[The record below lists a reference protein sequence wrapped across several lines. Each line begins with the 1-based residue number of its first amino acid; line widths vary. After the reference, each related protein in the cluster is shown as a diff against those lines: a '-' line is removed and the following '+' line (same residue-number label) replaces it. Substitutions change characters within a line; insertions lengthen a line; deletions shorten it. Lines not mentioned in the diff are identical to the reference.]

1 MSTVPQVQNSSVPTT
16 LLIGGAGFLGSHLCD
31 RLIGAGHS
39 VICMDSLL
47 TGNFQNVR
55 HLLARPRFTFVRH
68 DVTRPIDVADLVAS
82 QAGKSRFVNG
92 LTSKI
97 DYIVHMA
104 SPASPKDYGR
114 HPIHT
119 MKIGAMGT
127 YHALGLAKAHKS
139 VFLLTST
146 SEIYG
151 DPQVSPQ
158 TETYWGHVN
167 PIGPRS
173 VYDAGKRYAESIAMA
188 YYREHCLQVRIAR
201 IFNTYGKRM
210 RLDDGRA
217 VPNFVA
223 QALQGRPMTIYGD
236 GSQTRSFCYV
246 SDLIEGVY
254 RLLLSKEVEP
264 VNLGNPEEI
273 PLLELARTIVE
284 ITESKSRLVFEPLP
298 AGDPARRLPDISRA
312 QSALKWH
319 PKVGLREGIRRLLPY
334 FRAQLRDRE
343 LHQPEPYTRA
353 TFSTGH
359 GRLFQST

>member
-1 MSTVPQVQNSSVPTT
+1 MSTATQDQNARIPKT
-16 LLIGGAGFLGSHLCD
+16 LVIGGAGFLGSHLCD
-31 RLIGAGHS
+31 RLIGAGHA

-47 TGNFQNVR
+47 TGNLQNVR
-55 HLLARPRFTFVRH
+55 HLLAHPNFMFVRH
-68 DVTRPIDVADLVAS
+68 DVTRPIDMAGLLAS

-92 LTSKI
+92 STSKI

-104 SPASPKDYGR
+104 SPASPKDYAR

-173 VYDAGKRYAESIAMA
+173 VYDEAKRYAESIAMA
-188 YYREHCLQVRIAR
+188 YYREHGLQVRIAR

-210 RLDDGRA
+210 RLNDGRA
-217 VPNFVA
+217 VPNFLS
-223 QALQGRPMTIYGD
+223 QALQGKPLTMYGD

-246 SDLIEGVY
+246 SDLIEGIY
-254 RLLLSKEVEP
+254 RLLLSQEVEP

-273 PLLELARTIVE
+273 PLLELARTVVE
-284 ITESKSRLVFEPLP
+284 VTESKSRLVFEPLP
-298 AGDPARRLPDISRA
+298 PDDPARRRPDISRA

-319 PKVGLREGIRRLLPY
+319 PKVGLREGIRRVLPY
-334 FRAQLRDRE
+334 FRAQLMDNG
-343 LHQPEPYTRA
+343 LHQLEPYTRA
-353 TFSTGH
+353 TLSTVDE
-359 GRLFQST
+359 RFFQRN